1 MKTVIMAG
9 GRGTRISSVAS
20 DIPKPMIKIE
30 GKPVLE
36 HELECLRDQGF
47 TDIILTVSHLGSII
61 MDYFGDGSG
70 ISHATGKP
78 FGVHIEYYFEKEPL
92 GNAGALFKI
101 KDKLDSDFLLLNAD
115 AVFDVDFN
123 RFVAFHNQHGGLVTL
138 FTHPNSHPYDS
149 GLIIADKKYSVEQWL
164 AKEDDRPKYYR
175 NRVNAGLHVINPLI
189 LDQSGIDAD
198 KVGTLDD
205 NGKPIKVDL
214 DRQLLKPLA
223 GTGKMFCYDSP
234 EYVKDMGTPE
244 RYYSVCED
252 YKAGRVSG
260 KNLKNK
266 QKAIFLDRDG
276 TINKYVGFLRD
287 IDEFEL
293 LDGVADAIQ
302 EINASGYLAIVS
314 TNQPVIA
321 RGEVSFDELE
331 MIHNKMETLLGQKG
345 AYLDAIYFCPHHPH
359 KGYEGE
365 RPELKFDCECRKPK
379 PGMLLKAAQEFNID
393 LAQSWMIGD
402 GENDIKA
409 GMNAGCKTALIGE
422 SAFGQTLNVQSLKEF
437 VDKYI
442 SVKKDC

>member
-1 MKTVIMAG
+1 MKIVIMAG
-9 GRGTRISSVAS
+9 GKGTRIAQVNATV
-20 DIPKPMIKIE
+20 PKPMIPIE
-30 GKPVLE
+30 GKPILE
-36 HELECLRDQGF
+36 YQIETLKNQGY
-47 TDIILTVSHLGSII
+47 TDIILIVGHMGNVIQE
-61 MDYFGDGSG
+61 YFGDG
-70 ISHATGKP
+70 AE
-78 FGVHIEYYFEKEPL
+78 FGVQISYIIEEQPL
-92 GNAGALFKI
+92 GTAGALYFLKDEI
-101 KDKLDSDFLLLNAD
+101 KDDFLLLNGD
-115 AVFDVDFN
+115 IIFDVNIQKFLEYHCKQGT
-123 RFVAFHNQHGGLVTL
+123 VATIL
-138 FTHPNSHPYDS
+138 THPNSHPYDS
-149 GLIIADKKYSVEQWL
+149 GIIIADEKKRVINWL
-164 AKEDDRPKYYR
+164 HKEDERLWYK
-175 NRVNAGLHVINPLI
+175 NRVNAGLHMLSPRIFDLFTEV
-189 LDQSGIDAD
+189 
-198 KVGTLDD
+198 K
-205 NGKPIKVDL
+205 KCDL
-214 DRQLLKPLA
+214 DRDILKPLI
-223 GTGKMFCYDSP
+223 KDRELSVYDSP
-234 EYVKDMGTPE
+234 EYIKDMGTPD
-244 RYYSVCED
+244 RYYAVIED
-252 YKAGRVSG
+252 IKSGKVSA

-276 TINKYVGFLRD
+276 TINKYVGFLTD
-287 IDEFEL
+287 INEFEL

>member
-70 ISHATGKP
+70 ISPATGKP

-393 LAQSWMIGD
+393 LGQSWMIGD